1 MQRGSS
7 EIECGSLE
15 LVRYESRKTHK
26 RRQGDNNDEDDDD
39 DDVNVTDNDNDDE
52 DNDEVDVNV
61 TDNDD
66 EDDVNVNVNDNDDEN
81 GDSGSE
87 RVPPS
92 PFKINVVLATAAF
105 FNSAFILK
113 F

>member
-61 TDNDD
+61 TDVHIRYDRREKRRNDA
-66 EDDVNVNVNDNDDEN
+66 
-81 GDSGSE
+81 G
-87 RVPPS
+87 R
-92 PFKINVVLATAAF
+92 
-105 FNSAFILK
+105 
-113 F
+113 